1 MVLELGSARLGL
13 AIGVR
18 ELAIELLDLLVTV
31 GQRGRVLLRLV
42 LTTTLQLRQLAFE
55 LLASRRLLGGLCA
68 KLLGFRIEGGSLSG
82 VMLLL
87 GLQRS

>member
-1 MVLELGSARLGL
+1 MLLELGSARLGL

-55 LLASRRLLGGLCA
+55 LLANRRLLGGLCA
-68 KLLGFRIEGGSLSG
+68 KLLGFRIEGGRLSG

-87 GLQRS
+87 GLQRV